1 MKSVGGEGFFFFFW
15 QNRGGF
21 RDYFVWADFQSACL
35 CSETLQ
41 SSGSLLHSINNTGSK
56 CRAFYEKKKKKKTEK
71 ETSLCSEIKIFTSFD
86 QKHLQRSQRK
96 CSDHRKFIS
105 IFIVFRNPR
114 IKSFSLF
121 FVFLSTFTTGKNE
134 GQARRHAFPSRR
146 GALQDKL
153 IWKNRRG
160 GDT

>member
-1 MKSVGGEGFFFFFW
+1 MKSAGGEGIFFFFW

-41 SSGSLLHSINNTGSK
+41 SSGSLLHSINNAGSQ
-56 CRAFYEKKKKKKTEK
+56 CRAFYEKSKKRNG
-71 ETSLCSEIKIFTSFD
+71 ETSLCSEIKIFTSSD
-86 QKHLQRSQRK
+86 QKHLRRSQRK

-121 FVFLSTFTTGKNE
+121 FVFLLTFTTGKNE

-146 GALQDKL
+146 DALQDGP